1 MADQYSFDVVSEVD
15 LQEVDNAVNQAM
27 KEISQRYDFKGSI
40 SKITLN
46 KTTKELE
53 LVSDDDSRLK
63 AVVDVL
69 KGKLIKRNISPKAM
83 DFQKAEAAFS
93 GTVNQKVKI
102 ISGMPMDACKDIVK
116 RIKDSKLKVRVGHAQ
131 PAPGPD
137 RRLCC
142 PLRARRARQDAT
154 STSRTPVSSCRWTPS
169 ASAHGGPKEGVVWQ
183 YTAIERR
190 ELLLL
195 GRAARHAAQPGR
207 ALRQCLGQARG
218 GRTCR
223 LRLAPRARDH
233 RQRKRVSQPR
243 LR

>member
-27 KEISQRYDFKGSI
+27 KEITQRYDFKGSI

-102 ISGMPMDACKDIVK
+102 VSGMPMEASKDIVK
-116 RIKDSKLKVRVGHAQ
+116 RIKDSKLKVQVAIVDEKVRVSGKDKDDLQ
-131 PAPGPD
+131 SVMQ
-137 RRLCC
+137 L
-142 PLRARRARQDAT
+142 LRAAQDIKVPLQFNNY
-154 STSRTPVSSCRWTPS
+154 R
-169 ASAHGGPKEGVVWQ
+169 
-183 YTAIERR
+183 
-190 ELLLL
+190 
-195 GRAARHAAQPGR
+195 
-207 ALRQCLGQARG
+207 
-218 GRTCR
+218 
-223 LRLAPRARDH
+223 
-233 RQRKRVSQPR
+233 
-243 LR
+243 

>member
-102 ISGMPMDACKDIVK
+102 VSGMPMEASKDIVR
-116 RIKDSKLKVRVGHAQ
+116 RIKDSKLKVQV
-131 PAPGPD
+131 
-137 RRLCC
+137 
-142 PLRARRARQDAT
+142 
-154 STSRTPVSSCRWTPS
+154 
-169 ASAHGGPKEGVVWQ
+169 
-183 YTAIERR
+183 AIVDE
-190 ELLLL
+190 
-195 GRAARHAAQPGR
+195 
-207 ALRQCLGQARG
+207 
-218 GRTCR
+218 
-223 LRLAPRARDH
+223 
-233 RQRKRVSQPR
+233 KVRVSGKAKDDLQAVMQL
-243 LR
+243 LRSAQDIKVPLQFNNYR